1 MFHQAQSNQTNLSI
15 ASQLADVLA
24 DGGWRS
30 KARLAQLPP
39 QGSWNVWILLA
50 GRGFGK
56 TWVGS
61 SYINELAESGRA
73 KRIGLIAGTAGDAR
87 DVMIEGE
94 SGILNTAPS
103 WCRPEYEPSKRR
115 LTWPNG
121 AIATA
126 FSSEESDRLRGPQT
140 DFIWGDELASWSDAQ
155 STWDMAMFGLRLGT
169 HPRCVVTMTPRPIK
183 LLKDLLKREGDD
195 VVVTRGSTFD
205 NAANLAPPFL
215 EAIRKRYEGTR
226 LGRQELNAELL
237 SDTPG
242 ALWQQDWI
250 DRDRVEALPWG
261 NLTRIVVAIDPAVTS
276 GEDAD
281 ETGIIV
287 AGVDATGVA
296 YVLED
301 ASGRYQ
307 PHEWATKAINLY
319 RKHHADRIIAEVNNG
334 GALVENTIRSVDPN
348 VSYRAVHASRGKV
361 TRAEPISALYEQGK
375 VHHVGTFQQLED
387 QLCAFTSDFSRA
399 SAGYSPDRLDA
410 LVWAITELTLTK
422 QRPTFL
428 FG

>member
-1 MFHQAQSNQTNLSI
+1 MLHQPNPTI

-39 QGSWNVWILLA
+39 QGNWNVWILLA

-103 WCRPEYEPSKRR
+103 LCRPEYEPSKRR

-287 AGVDATGVA
+287 AGVDAAGVA

>member
-281 ETGIIV
+281 EG
-287 AGVDATGVA
+287 
-296 YVLED
+296 
-301 ASGRYQ
+301 Q
-307 PHEWATKAINLY
+307 PRPSTS
-319 RKHHADRIIAEVNNG
+319 IA
-334 GALVENTIRSVDPN
+334 NTM
-348 VSYRAVHASRGKV
+348 
-361 TRAEPISALYEQGK
+361 PIGS
-375 VHHVGTFQQLED
+375 
-387 QLCAFTSDFSRA
+387 
-399 SAGYSPDRLDA
+399 SP
-410 LVWAITELTLTK
+410 K
-422 QRPTFL
+422 
-428 FG
+428 

>member
-1 MFHQAQSNQTNLSI
+1 LFHQAQSNQTNLSI

-39 QGSWNVWILLA
+39 QGNWNVWILLA

-287 AGVDATGVA
+287 AGVDAIGVA

-422 QRPTFL
+422 HRPTFL

>member
-1 MFHQAQSNQTNLSI
+1 L
-15 ASQLADVLA
+15 
-24 DGGWRS
+24 
-30 KARLAQLPP
+30 
-39 QGSWNVWILLA
+39 
-50 GRGFGK
+50 
-56 TWVGS
+56 
-61 SYINELAESGRA
+61 
-73 KRIGLIAGTAGDAR
+73 
-87 DVMIEGE
+87 
-94 SGILNTAPS
+94 
-103 WCRPEYEPSKRR
+103 CRPEYEPSKRR

-287 AGVDATGVA
+287 AGVDAAGVA

>member
-1 MFHQAQSNQTNLSI
+1 
-15 ASQLADVLA
+15 
-24 DGGWRS
+24 
-30 KARLAQLPP
+30 LPP
-39 QGSWNVWILLA
+39 QGNWNVWILLA

-242 ALWQQDWI
+242 AL
-250 DRDRVEALPWG
+250 
-261 NLTRIVVAIDPAVTS
+261 
-276 GEDAD
+276 
-281 ETGIIV
+281 
-287 AGVDATGVA
+287 
-296 YVLED
+296 
-301 ASGRYQ
+301 
-307 PHEWATKAINLY
+307 
-319 RKHHADRIIAEVNNG
+319 
-334 GALVENTIRSVDPN
+334 
-348 VSYRAVHASRGKV
+348 
-361 TRAEPISALYEQGK
+361 
-375 VHHVGTFQQLED
+375 
-387 QLCAFTSDFSRA
+387 
-399 SAGYSPDRLDA
+399 
-410 LVWAITELTLTK
+410 
-422 QRPTFL
+422 
-428 FG
+428 

>member
-281 ETGIIV
+281 ETG
-287 AGVDATGVA
+287 
-296 YVLED
+296 
-301 ASGRYQ
+301 
-307 PHEWATKAINLY
+307 ATKAINLY

>member
-1 MFHQAQSNQTNLSI
+1 MFNIKREATPSLAAALAATLAEPTWSDI
-15 ASQLADVLA
+15 A
-24 DGGWRS
+24 RPN
-30 KARLAQLPP
+30 QLPP
-39 QGSWNVWILLA
+39 PGDWNIWLILA

-56 TWVGS
+56 SRSGAEWVKKVVETG
-61 SYINELAESGRA
+61 AAGR
-73 KRIGLIAGTAGDAR
+73 IALVGPTAGDVR
-87 DVMIEGE
+87 DTMLEGV
-94 SGILNTAPS
+94 SGLLTIS
-103 WCRPEYEPSKRR
+103 SDWCRPTYEPSKRR

-121 AIATA
+121 ATA
-126 FSSEESDRLRGPQT
+126 ALFSSEEPDRLRGPAH
-140 DFIWGDELASWSDAQ
+140 DAAYCDELASWADPQAVWDQ
-155 STWDMAMFGLRLGT
+155 LQFTMRVGKQPRTVIST
-169 HPRCVVTMTPRPIK
+169 TPRPIK
-183 LLKDLLKREGDD
+183 LIKDLVKREGQD
-195 VVVTRGSTFD
+195 VVITRGSTYE
-205 NAANLAPPFL
+205 NAVNLSDPFL
-215 EAIRKRYEGTR
+215 AAMKSKYEGTR
-226 LGRQELNAELL
+226 LGRQELLADVL

-242 ALWQQDWI
+242 ALWSLEWI

-261 NLTRIVVAIDPAVTS
+261 NLSRIVVAIDPAVTS

-287 AGVDATGVA
+287 AGVDINGVA

-307 PHEWATKAINLY
+307 PHEWAAKAINLY
-319 RKHHADRIIAEVNNG
+319 KKHNADRIIAEVNNG

-375 VHHVGTFQQLED
+375 VHHVGTFQKLED

-422 QRPTFL
+422 QKTTFL